1 MGQVESSENNVKYRV
16 LNKEEVN
23 RLSPNI
29 YKNIEEYKN
38 KKNIEV
44 FVIETEKEK
53 KILGLG
59 CLIMKLTKKKRYGFI
74 GVIKDIVIHSK
85 DESASIDLIEYI
97 SEYAIEKGCY
107 GCTMDE
113 KVE

>member
-1 MGQVESSENNVKYRV
+1 MGQAESSENKVDYRL
-16 LNKEEVN
+16 LNKEEIN
-23 RLSPNI
+23 KLSPNI
-29 YKNIEEYKN
+29 YKNIEQYKN
-38 KKNIEV
+38 KKNIDI

-74 GVIKDIVIHSK
+74 GVIKDIVIHTK
-85 DESASIDLIEYI
+85 DKSVSTELIGHI
-97 SEYAIEKGCY
+97 AEYAIEQGCY

-113 KVE
+113 AVE

>member
-1 MGQVESSENNVKYRV
+1 MGQAESSESKVDYRL
-16 LNKEEVN
+16 LNKEEIN
-23 RLSPNI
+23 KLSPNI
-29 YKNIEEYKN
+29 YKNIEQYKN
-38 KKNIEV
+38 KKNIDI

-74 GVIKDIVIHSK
+74 GVIKDIVIHTK
-85 DESASIDLIEYI
+85 DKSVSTELIGHI
-97 SEYAIEKGCY
+97 AEYAIEQGCY

-113 KVE
+113 VVE